1 MPAPSS
7 SCGLRFRPAAASS
20 RSKRTVSGSPHLL
33 LSSPSVHER
42 GVPSLVRAPMTSPL
56 SSRLLADLTTD
67 DSTMRLELRRS
78 HCSQEYSHLC
88 SEDEEPE
95 EVADT
100 GEVGEA
106 GDRELGELAVR

>member
-1 MPAPSS
+1 
-7 SCGLRFRPAAASS
+7 
-20 RSKRTVSGSPHLL
+20 
-33 LSSPSVHER
+33 
-42 GVPSLVRAPMTSPL
+42 
-56 SSRLLADLTTD
+56 
-67 DSTMRLELRRS
+67 MRLALRRS

>member
-1 MPAPSS
+1 M
-7 SCGLRFRPAAASS
+7 
-20 RSKRTVSGSPHLL
+20 L

-56 SSRLLADLTTD
+56 SSRLLADLTG
-67 DSTMRLELRRS
+67 STMRLALRRS